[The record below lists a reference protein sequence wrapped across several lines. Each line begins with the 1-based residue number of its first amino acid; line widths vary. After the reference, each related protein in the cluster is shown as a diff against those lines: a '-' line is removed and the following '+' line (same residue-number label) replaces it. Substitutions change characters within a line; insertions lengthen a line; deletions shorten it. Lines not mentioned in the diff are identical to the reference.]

1 MDQNE
6 FKTMDN
12 DNSNTG
18 TRDGAEVTETIKEIQ
33 NWDELEIQT
42 DILRGIYAYGFDKPS
57 FIQQRAILPI
67 ISGNDVIAQ
76 AQSGTGKTG
85 AFTISALNAID
96 LKTPE
101 AQMRTQVVIIAPTH
115 ELALQIANVNRSI
128 GVMMEGLIVKTLIG
142 GTPVNDDIQEIT
154 KTPPHIVVGTT
165 GRILDMIQRRHLN
178 VDHVKLFI
186 LDEADEMLSRGFKT
200 KIQDIF
206 EYFNNEIQVAIFSA
220 TLPAEILELTQRFMR
235 NPVKITL
242 DAEKLSLD
250 GISQFYVAV
259 ANDNMKYDTLKD
271 LFSYISVSQSI
282 IYCDSIDRV
291 IKLYGA
297 MLEEGFPVCCMH
309 GDMGHAE
316 RKEIFQKFQK
326 GAFRVLISTNITS
339 RGIDVQ
345 QVSVVINFDIPKCPH
360 NYLHRIGRSGR
371 WGRKGLA
378 INFVTKRDVHLMRG
392 IEKHYKKEIME
403 LPNQN
408 ELKNYI

>member
-1 MDQNE
+1 MSSEELQNQIVE
-6 FKTMDN
+6 PEK
-12 DNSNTG
+12 G
-18 TRDGAEVTETIKEIQ
+18 TETPETETPVKIKEIQ
-33 NWDELEIQT
+33 NWDELDIHT

-85 AFTISALNAID
+85 AFTISALNAVD
-96 LKTPE
+96 LTKAE
-101 AQMRTQVVIIAPTH
+101 TQVIIVAPTH
-115 ELALQIANVNRSI
+115 ELANQIANVNRSI
-128 GVMMEGLIVKTLIG
+128 GSMMEGLVVKTLIG
-142 GTPVNDDIQEIT
+142 GTFVNDDIKEII

-165 GRILDMIQRRHLN
+165 GRIFDMIQRRHLN
-178 VDHVKLFI
+178 VSNVKLFI
-186 LDEADEMLSRGFKT
+186 LDEADEMLSRGFKA

-206 EYFNNEIQVAIFSA
+206 ECFNNDIQVAIFSA
-220 TLPAEILELTQRFMR
+220 TLPSEILDLTQRFMR
-235 NPVKITL
+235 NPVKITM
-242 DAEKLSLD
+242 DADKLSLD
-250 GISQFYVAV
+250 GIAQFYVALV
-259 ANDNMKYDTLKD
+259 NDAMKYDTLKD

-282 IYCDSIDRV
+282 IYCDSIERV
-291 IKLYGA
+291 INLHDA
-297 MLEEGFPVCCMH
+297 MLEDGFPVCCIH
-309 GDMGHAE
+309 GDMRTDE
-316 RKEIFQKFQK
+316 RKDIFQKFQK
-326 GAFRVLISTNITS
+326 GMFRVLISTNITS

-392 IEKHYKKEIME
+392 IERHYKKEILE

>member
-6 FKTMDN
+6 CKTT

-18 TRDGAEVTETIKEIQ
+18 ATLGTTIASGEAIKEIQ

-96 LKTPE
+96 LKIPH
-101 AQMRTQVVIIAPTH
+101 TQVVIIAPTH

-178 VDHVKLFI
+178 VDQVKLFI

-297 MLEEGFPVCCMH
+297 MLDEGFPVCCMH

>member
-1 MDQNE
+1 MDQSE
-6 FKTMDN
+6 FRTMDN

-101 AQMRTQVVIIAPTH
+101 AQMQTQVVIIAPTH

>member
-1 MDQNE
+1 MD
-6 FKTMDN
+6 TN
-12 DNSNTG
+12 DFTTANDPT
-18 TRDGAEVTETIKEIQ
+18 TKEVEETPIKEIQ
-33 NWDELEIQT
+33 NWDELDIQT

-57 FIQQRAILPI
+57 IIQQRAILPI

-85 AFTISALNAID
+85 AFTISALNAVD
-96 LKTPE
+96 LKQPT
-101 AQMRTQVVIIAPTH
+101 TQVVIVAPTH
-115 ELALQIANVNRSI
+115 ELAIQIANVNRAI
-128 GVMMEGLIVKTLIG
+128 GTMMEGLIVKTLIG
-142 GTPVNDDIQEIT
+142 GTYVNDDIQEIT
-154 KTPPHIVVGTT
+154 KTPPHVVVGTT
-165 GRILDMIQRRHLN
+165 GRILDMIQRKHLN
-178 VDHVKLFI
+178 VNNVKLFI
-186 LDEADEMLSRGFKT
+186 LDEADEMLSRGFKS

-206 EYFNNEIQVAIFSA
+206 ECFNNEIQVAIFSA
-220 TLPAEILELTQRFMR
+220 TLPPEILELTNRFMR
-235 NPVKITL
+235 TPIKITL

-250 GISQFYVAV
+250 GIAQFYVAV
-259 ANDNMKYDTLKD
+259 ANDTMKYDTLKD

-291 IKLYGA
+291 VKLYNA

-316 RKEIFQKFQK
+316 RKDIFQKFQK

-403 LPNQN
+403 LPNQS

>member
-1 MDQNE
+1 MDQNDL
-6 FKTMDN
+6 TITDVN
-12 DNSNTG
+12 N
-18 TRDGAEVTETIKEIQ
+18 GADTTAAEEQPPKEIQ
-33 NWDELEIQT
+33 NWDELDIQT

-85 AFTISALNAID
+85 AFTISALNAVD
-96 LKTPE
+96 LKSETPH
-101 AQMRTQVVIIAPTH
+101 TQVIIVAPTH
-115 ELALQIANVNRSI
+115 ELAIQIANVNRSI

-142 GTPVNDDIQEIT
+142 GRPVNEDIQEIT
-154 KTPPHIVVGTT
+154 KRPPHIVVGTT

-186 LDEADEMLSRGFKT
+186 LDEADEMLSSGFKT

-206 EYFNNEIQVAIFSA
+206 EYFNNDIQVAIFSA

-235 NPVKITL
+235 NPIKITL

-316 RKEIFQKFQK
+316 RNEIFQKFQK

-403 LPNQN
+403 LPNQS